1 MAEVV
6 NSLFGITPESLQ
18 AQRDAALQTQALQY
32 AQLDPFQRATASI
45 YAGANKLGGAIGG
58 MLGAQDPELA
68 RVQQRQEM
76 LGSLD
81 LTNPESLKKGIQTA
95 MQNKDY
101 QLVNELTGRY
111 QQRVAADLAARKTES
126 EITKNLREKEGA
138 DPIQQLIRTGKY
150 TVASVADYQK
160 SGQISDLVPIDPNEP
175 TALSETKEGIFLINK
190 KTGAK
195 ITRIGD
201 APERGTKLSVNPEIK
216 MPPDIVNAVNAADK
230 ATEKEVVMLESA
242 KLAKQLI
249 NETAKSNNSQTWEAA
264 RTTIAKAVGENKLS
278 NEDIRRTGVDP
289 RLVQGALDW
298 VNKKIEGVPNA
309 DIQKQLYT
317 LGSVL
322 ENNASARYDTKI
334 DRFRKAADA
343 AKFPGNPSTYFPT
356 AAERTGVKGTTGNV
370 VEWSSLPKK

>member
-18 AQRDAALQTQALQY
+18 ADRDAALQAQALQY
-32 AQLDPFQRATASI
+32 AKLNPFERANVGI
-45 YAGANKLGGAIGG
+45 YTGVSRLGNAIGG
-58 MLGAQDPELA
+58 MLGAQDPEMMRL
-68 RVQQRQEM
+68 QQRQNM
-76 LGSLD
+76 LQELD
-81 LTNPESLKKGIQTA
+81 LTNPTSLKQGIQTA

-101 QLVNELTGRY
+101 QLVSELTNRY
-111 QQRVAADLAARKTES
+111 QQRVASDLASRKTES
-126 EITKNLREKEGA
+126 EITKNLREKAGA
-138 DPIQQLIRTGKY
+138 DPVQQLLRTGKY
-150 TVASVADYQK
+150 TIPSMAAYEQ
-160 SGQISDLVPIDPNEP
+160 SGNITDLVPIDPNEP

-190 KTGAK
+190 RTGDK
-195 ITRIGD
+195 IQRIGD
-201 APERGTKLSVNPEIK
+201 APERASKLSVNPEIK
-216 MPPDIVNAVNAADK
+216 MAPDIVGAVNASEK
-230 ATEKEVVMLESA
+230 ATEKEVAMLESA
-242 KLAKQLI
+242 QLAKQLI
-249 NETAKSNNSQTWEAA
+249 NQTAKSNNSQTWEAA

-322 ENNASARYDTKI
+322 ENNASSRYNAKI
-334 DRFRKAADA
+334 DRFRGAAQA

-356 AAERTGVKGTTGNV
+356 AAERTGVQGSTANV
-370 VEWSSLPKK
+370 VDWSTLPKK

>member
-18 AQRDAALQTQALQY
+18 AQRNAALQERALQY
-32 AQLDPFQRATASI
+32 AKLDPFQRATAAI
-45 YAGANKLGGAIGG
+45 YSGANRLGGAVGG
-58 MLGAQDPELA
+58 MLGAQDPEMMRL
-68 RVQQRQEM
+68 QQRQNM
-76 LGSLD
+76 LQGLD
-81 LTNPESLKKGIQTA
+81 LTNPESLKQGIQAA

-101 QLVNELTGRY
+101 QLVSELTNRY
-111 QQRVAADLAARKTES
+111 QQTLAADLSKRKTES
-126 EITKNLREKEGA
+126 EITKNMREKAAA
-138 DPIQQLIRTGKY
+138 DPVQQLLRTGKY
-150 TVASVADYQK
+150 TVASLSDYEQ
-160 SGQISDLVPIDPNEP
+160 SGNIADLVPVDPNEP
-175 TALSETKEGIFLINK
+175 TVLTETKEGIFLINK
-190 KTGAK
+190 KDGTTIK
-195 ITRIGD
+195 RIGA

-216 MPPDIVNAVNAADK
+216 MAPDIVGAVSAADK
-230 ATEKEVVMLESA
+230 ATEAEVNMLNSA

-322 ENNASARYDTKI
+322 ENNASSRYNAKI
-334 DRFRKAADA
+334 DRYRGAAQA

-356 AAERTGVKGTTGNV
+356 AAERTGVQGSTANV
-370 VEWSSLPKK
+370 VDWSTLPKK

>member
-18 AQRDAALQTQALQY
+18 ADRDAALQAQALQY
-32 AQLDPFQRATASI
+32 AKLDPFQRATAAI
-45 YAGANKLGGAIGG
+45 YSGANRLGGAVGG
-58 MLGAQDPELA
+58 MLGAQDPEMMRL
-68 RVQQRQEM
+68 QQRQNM
-76 LGSLD
+76 LQSLD
-81 LTNPESLKKGIQTA
+81 LTSADSLKQGIQTA

-101 QLVNELTGRY
+101 QLVSELTNRY
-111 QQRVAADLAARKTES
+111 QQNLASDLAKRKTES
-126 EITKNLREKEGA
+126 EITKNNREKAGA
-138 DPIQQLIRTGKY
+138 DPIQQLVRTGKY
-150 TVASVADYQK
+150 TVASIADYEQ
-160 SGQISDLVPIDPNEP
+160 SGRLADLVPVDPNEP
-175 TALSETKEGIFLINK
+175 TALTETKEGIFLINK
-190 KTGAK
+190 KDGSK
-195 ITRIGD
+195 IQRIGD

-216 MPPDIVNAVNAADK
+216 MAPDIVGAVSAADK
-230 ATEKEVVMLESA
+230 ATEAEVNMLNSA
-242 KLAKQLI
+242 QLAKKLI

-278 NEDIRRTGVDP
+278 NEDIRRTGIDP

-322 ENNASARYDTKI
+322 ENNASSRYNAKI
-334 DRFRKAADA
+334 DRYRGAAQA

-356 AAERTGVKGTTGNV
+356 AAERTGVQGSTANV
-370 VEWSSLPKK
+370 VDWSTLPKK

>member
-138 DPIQQLIRTGKY
+138 DPIQQLIRSGKY

>member
-18 AQRDAALQTQALQY
+18 ADRDAALQAQALQY
-32 AQLDPFQRATASI
+32 AKLDPFQRATAAI
-45 YAGANKLGGAIGG
+45 YSGANKLGGAVGG
-58 MLGAQDPELA
+58 MLGAQDPEMMRL
-68 RVQQRQEM
+68 QQRQNM
-76 LGSLD
+76 LQSLD
-81 LTNPESLKKGIQTA
+81 LTSADSLKQGIQTA

-101 QLVNELTGRY
+101 QLVSELTNRY
-111 QQRVAADLAARKTES
+111 QQNLASDLAKRKTES
-126 EITKNLREKEGA
+126 EITKNMREKAAA
-138 DPIQQLIRTGKY
+138 DPVQQLLRTGKY
-150 TVASVADYQK
+150 TVASLSDYEQ
-160 SGQISDLVPIDPNEP
+160 SGNIADLVPVDPNEP
-175 TALSETKEGIFLINK
+175 TALTETKEGIFLINK
-190 KTGAK
+190 KDGTTIK
-195 ITRIGD
+195 RIGA

-216 MPPDIVNAVNAADK
+216 MAPDIVGAVSAADK
-230 ATEKEVVMLESA
+230 ATEAEVNMLNSA

-278 NEDIRRTGVDP
+278 NEDIRRTGIDP

-322 ENNASARYDTKI
+322 ENNASSRYNAKI
-334 DRFRKAADA
+334 DRYRGAAQA

-356 AAERTGVKGTTGNV
+356 AAERTGVQGSTANV
-370 VEWSSLPKK
+370 VDWATLPKK

>member
-18 AQRDAALQTQALQY
+18 ADRDAALQAQALQY
-32 AQLDPFQRATASI
+32 AKLDPFQRATAAI
-45 YAGANKLGGAIGG
+45 YSGANRLGGAVGG
-58 MLGAQDPELA
+58 MLGAQDPEMMRL
-68 RVQQRQEM
+68 QQRQNM
-76 LGSLD
+76 LQSLD
-81 LTNPESLKKGIQTA
+81 LTSADSLKQGIQTA

-101 QLVNELTGRY
+101 QLVSELTNRY
-111 QQRVAADLAARKTES
+111 QQNLASDLAKRKTES
-126 EITKNLREKEGA
+126 EITKNNREKAGA
-138 DPIQQLIRTGKY
+138 DPIQQLVRTGKY
-150 TVASVADYQK
+150 TVSSIADYEQ
-160 SGQISDLVPIDPNEP
+160 SGRLADLVPVDPNEP
-175 TALSETKEGIFLINK
+175 TALTETKEGIFLINK
-190 KTGAK
+190 KDGSK
-195 ITRIGD
+195 IQRIGD

-216 MPPDIVNAVNAADK
+216 MAPDIVGAVNAADK
-230 ATEKEVVMLESA
+230 ATEAEVNMLNSA
-242 KLAKQLI
+242 QLAKKLI

-322 ENNASARYDTKI
+322 ENNASSRYNAKI
-334 DRFRKAADA
+334 DRYRLAAQA

-356 AAERTGVKGTTGNV
+356 AAERTGVQGSTANV
-370 VEWSSLPKK
+370 VDWSTLPKK